1 MDSLKNLQDRGF
13 LKQCS
18 NIDALR
24 DKLSQGPTTFYVG
37 FDATADSLHIGH
49 VVSLMAMAHLQK
61 DGHLP
66 ICLLGGGT
74 TMIGDPSGKTETRR
88 IMPQEEIEAN
98 GKKLLE
104 QFKNYIDFS
113 GDKALL
119 INNAKWLL
127 PLNYIEFLRDI
138 AKHFRVNEMIKARGY
153 EMRMEREDGL
163 SFLELNYQLLQAY
176 DFLVLFREK
185 GCELQMGG
193 DDQWSNILAGVDL
206 VRKVE
211 QKPVFA
217 LTFPLLATASG
228 QKMGKTE
235 SGALWLDPEKVS
247 PYEFYQYWINVDDR
261 DVEKFLKLFT
271 FLPLEEIAEICTGDI
286 REAKSKLAFEATV
299 ITHGEAEATKAM
311 EASKSLFGSDAKNHE
326 NIPSVKIEAK
336 LIESGISVVDLFH
349 MAGLAGS
356 KTASRKLIEQGGA
369 YINDERV
376 ASAETVITEKDLTDG
391 SLLLRQGKKNYMRV
405 LIG

>member
-1 MDSLKNLQDRGF
+1 V
-13 LKQCS
+13 KQCS
-18 NIDALR
+18 NESALR
-24 DKLSQGPTTFYVG
+24 EKLSEGPVTFYVG

-61 DGHLP
+61 DGHKP

-98 GKKLLE
+98 GKKLLK

-119 INNAKWLL
+119 LNNAKWLL

-138 AKHFRVNEMIKARGY
+138 GKHFRVNEMIKARGY

-176 DFLVLFREK
+176 DFLTLFREND
-185 GCELQMGG
+185 CELQMGG

-206 VRKVE
+206 VRKIE

-217 LTFPLLATASG
+217 LTFPLLATSSG

-235 SGALWLDPEKVS
+235 TGALWLDPEKVS

-271 FLPLEEIAEICTGDI
+271 FLSLEEISEICTGDI
-286 REAKSKLAFEATV
+286 REAKKKLAFEATV
-299 ITHGEAEATKAM
+299 ITHGEKEAIKTM
-311 EASKSLFGSDAKNHE
+311 EASKSLFCSDNKIHE
-326 NIPSVKIEAK
+326 DIPNVKLDAELFK
-336 LIESGISVVDLFH
+336 KGVSVVDLFH
-349 MAGLAGS
+349 LAGLAAS

-376 ASAETVITEKDLTDG
+376 SSVETVITEKDLSDN
-391 SLLLRQGKKNYMRV
+391 SLLLRQGKKNYIRV
-405 LIG
+405 LV

>member
-1 MDSLKNLQDRGF
+1 MDALKNLQDRGF
-13 LKQCS
+13 VKQCS
-18 NIDALR
+18 NETALQ
-24 DKLSQGPTTFYVG
+24 DKLSQGPVIFYVG

-49 VVSLMAMAHLQK
+49 VVSLMAMSHMQK
-61 DGHLP
+61 AGHLP

-88 IMPQEEIEAN
+88 IMPQEEIEKN
-98 GKKLLE
+98 GKKLLK
-104 QFKNYIDFS
+104 QFENYIDF
-113 GDKALL
+113 GDDKALL
-119 INNAKWLL
+119 LNNADWLL

-138 AKHFRVNEMIKARGY
+138 GKHFRVNEMIKARGY

-176 DFLVLFREK
+176 DFLTLFRKK

-206 VRKVE
+206 VRKIE
-211 QKPVFA
+211 QKPVYA
-217 LTFPLLATASG
+217 LTFPLLTTASG
-228 QKMGKTE
+228 GKMGKTE
-235 SGALWLDPEKVS
+235 SGALWLDPEKTS

-271 FLPLEEIAEICTGDI
+271 FLPLDEISEICSNDI
-286 REAKSKLAFEATV
+286 REAKKKLAFEATI
-299 ITHGEAEATKAM
+299 ITHGEKEAIKARD
-311 EASKSLFGSDAKNHE
+311 ASRALFGSDSKNNE
-326 NIPSVKIEAK
+326 NIPTVKLEADLFK
-336 LIESGISVVDLFH
+336 KGISIVDLFQL
-349 MAGLAGS
+349 AGLASS

-376 ASAETVITEKDLTDG
+376 SSDETIITEKDLTDN
-391 SLLLRQGKKNYMRV
+391 SLLLRQGKKNYIRV
-405 LIG
+405 ILQ

>member
-1 MDSLKNLQDRGF
+1 MDSYQNLQDRGF
-13 LKQCS
+13 VKQCS
-18 NIDALR
+18 NEAALR
-24 DKLSQGPTTFYVG
+24 QKISEGPMTFYVG

-61 DGHLP
+61 AGHLP

-104 QFKNYIDFS
+104 QFENYIDFS

-119 INNAKWLL
+119 QNNAKWLL

-138 AKHFRVNEMIKARGY
+138 GKHFRVNEMIKARGY

-176 DFLVLFREK
+176 DFLVLSREK

-235 SGALWLDPEKVS
+235 AGALWLDPEKVS

-261 DVEKFLKLFT
+261 DVETYLKIFT
-271 FLPLEEIAEICTGDI
+271 FLPLEEISEICAGDI

-299 ITHGEAEATKAM
+299 ITHGEKEAIKARD
-311 EASKSLFGSDAKNHE
+311 ASKSLFGSDAKNHE
-326 NIPSVKIEAK
+326 DIPSIKIDTELFK
-336 LIESGISVVDLFH
+336 KGISVVDLFNL
-349 MAGLAGS
+349 AGLAES
-356 KTASRKLIEQGGA
+356 KGTSKRLIEQGGA
-369 YINDERV
+369 YINEIRV
-376 ASAETVITEKDLTDG
+376 ESVEMALTEKDLTDG
-391 SLLLRQGKKNYMRV
+391 SILLRQGKKNYIRV
-405 LIG
+405 IIS